1 MKMKY
6 IFIFFYI
13 IVSVHMILSH
23 DDTFDDDG
31 LNFQTLENE
40 TFKNE
45 TFKNETD
52 TETEDFDVAIL
63 EPIE

>member
-1 MKMKY
+1 MKMKS

-13 IVSVHMILSH
+13 IVSVHMIVSH
-23 DDTFDDDG
+23 ITTFDDDG

-40 TFKNE
+40 TIKNE
-45 TFKNETD
+45 TFKNETN
-52 TETEDFDVAIL
+52 TETQDFDVTIL